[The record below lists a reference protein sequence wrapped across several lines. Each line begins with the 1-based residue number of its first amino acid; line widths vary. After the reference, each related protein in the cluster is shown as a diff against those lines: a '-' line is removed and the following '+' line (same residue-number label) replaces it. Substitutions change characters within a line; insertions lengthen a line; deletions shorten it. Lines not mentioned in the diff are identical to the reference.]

1 MRREQRLTRT
11 KDFATVYRKGRALSS
26 RLVVLRLSANGLAG
40 NRYGIVAGRAIGKA
54 VVRNRLKRRLRE
66 AIGSLA
72 LGGGWDI
79 VIIARRP
86 AADADYDRL
95 RQSVAR
101 LLRKAGTERSS
112 MPDSVEK
119 EGQEA

>member
-11 KDFATVYRKGRALSS
+11 KDFATVYRKGRALSN
-26 RLVVLRLSANGLAG
+26 RLVVLRLSANGLARS
-40 NRYGIVAGRAIGKA
+40 RYGIVAGRAIGKA

-66 AIGSLA
+66 AIRSLVLGS
-72 LGGGWDI
+72 GWDI

-95 RQSVAR
+95 RRSVAG
-101 LLRKAGTERSS
+101 LLRKAGVDRSAV
-112 MPDSVEK
+112 PGSVEK